1 MGGNYQ
7 HKRDVTEVV
16 FFWSHLTTGNK
27 DPFTSVLTCSWF
39 GTVGLKHPVDL
50 LCLCTVEIDLTEHDW
65 YFELCWPCILVQFLL
80 ITYLTHLFVHL
91 GTILVN
97 NLLDALIQCIYLF
110 HFCTC
115 FEQPSAH
122 HQENQLF
129 QYIIWYISLCVGDW
143 YRHTRQSSTQS
154 DKYQMLYW
162 YNWFSWWWAL
172 GCSKHVEKWNK

>member
-1 MGGNYQ
+1 
-7 HKRDVTEVV
+7 VV

-27 DPFTSVLTCSWF
+27 DPFSTVLTCSWF
-39 GTVGLKHPVDL
+39 GTVGLKHPVNL
-50 LCLCTVEIDLTEHDW
+50 LCLWTMHSGNRSHWTWLVYCTLLT
-65 YFELCWPCILVQFLL
+65 
-80 ITYLTHLFVHL
+80 VHF
-91 GTILVN
+91 GAILVN

-129 QYIIWYISLCVGDW
+129 QYVIWYISLCVGDW

-154 DKYQMLYW
+154 DKYQMMYW
-162 YNWFSWWWAL
+162 YNWYCWWWAL

>member
-1 MGGNYQ
+1 MFRSLSLVS
-7 HKRDVTEVV
+7 K
-16 FFWSHLTTGNK
+16 STTKGM
-27 DPFTSVLTCSWF
+27 FLYVII
-39 GTVGLKHPVDL
+39 L
-50 LCLCTVEIDLTEHDW
+50 LCQIIYIPYIVIVLYTLYWCDHFPYPYGFAILYGSTEINYMIWYDSGNRSHWTWLVYCTLLT
-65 YFELCWPCILVQFLL
+65 
-80 ITYLTHLFVHL
+80 VHF
-91 GTILVN
+91 GAILVN

-129 QYIIWYISLCVGDW
+129 QYVIWYISLCVGDW

-154 DKYQMLYW
+154 DKYQMMYW
-162 YNWFSWWWAL
+162 YNWYSWWWAL